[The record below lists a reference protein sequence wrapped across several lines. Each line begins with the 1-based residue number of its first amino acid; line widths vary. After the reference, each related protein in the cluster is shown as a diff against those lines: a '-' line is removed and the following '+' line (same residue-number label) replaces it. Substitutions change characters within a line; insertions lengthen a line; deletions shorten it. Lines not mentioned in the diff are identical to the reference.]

1 MEIKGRELTGPWNS
15 LVFPDDFRTEGDL
28 SGLVGASNEST
39 KVQIVVPFKSANSP
53 TEIK

>member
-1 MEIKGRELTGPWNS
+1 MEIKGKELMGPWNS
-15 LVFPDDFRTEGDL
+15 VVCPEEFRTEGDL